1 MPNHHTA
8 GHGCTICTAAYHWM
22 ITLSLIAIISIPS
35 DEAFIITSRQ
45 SPSQR
50 IHQHSITQSQ
60 QRCALPFSFPSTQYF
75 SLNREKKSSHRFQLS
90 NSNDDEEY
98 DPRDSFGRSIR
109 GFQSSALKTTIE
121 VGDTIACKQSIPNQ
135 GIYENSSYE
144 ITSFYTQYFDE
155 ETQKIVKQPLNSLDE
170 VASSKTKDQV
180 YMTLFSPQYH
190 SEAVIVTP
198 EEVGLVSIRDE
209 LGSAAWLAVP
219 GFFWVFVAAS
229 FYNTYHERTGGSF
242 SDAFWG
248 R

>member
-1 MPNHHTA
+1 MRRSSSPVVSHRHNGFIALNHTVP
-8 GHGCTICTAAYHWM
+8 AA
-22 ITLSLIAIISIPS
+22 LCIAIFLPLHAIFFSISR
-35 DEAFIITSRQ
+35 D
-45 SPSQR
+45 
-50 IHQHSITQSQ
+50 
-60 QRCALPFSFPSTQYF
+60 
-75 SLNREKKSSHRFQLS
+75 KSSQCFKLS
-90 NSNDDEEY
+90 NSNDEEEY

-121 VGDTIACKQSIPNQ
+121 VGDTIVCKRSIPNQ

-170 VASSKTKDQV
+170 VASSKSKDQV

-248 R
+248 RWFYMVRSEEGSLFEEKMKIS